1 MFVFRHGGRRAI
13 TATLAVRPSPPLA
26 HRCYASRID
35 LPFTPP
41 PVPLIKQCPTPT
53 CQCRESPPG
62 LDIEREQNINGSM
75 PTYAE
80 QILISTG
87 RSDWPSKIDEDES
100 EDGALVRQLR
110 KYLLRDGKYSDPYHN
125 VMLTNS
131 SFPPT
136 ESPVHSTKHPSEP
149 PKDSRSVPVSKPG
162 EDPAISGNQNTPHTP
177 PASAFLLPSF
187 QYVPTIPTDS
197 PAVEDFIKAFILPA
211 KLHQTHDPL
220 SREQKNIL
228 LRQPDRQRQFLG
240 ARKIDEI
247 LILICGHGNRD
258 SRCGQMGPI
267 LHAEF
272 EEKLQRQNIALLH
285 DPPVAEAEI
294 VDTAVEGYIPTARVG
309 LISHI
314 GGHKWAGNVIV
325 YIPPSFASNPLAGK
339 GIWYGRVGP
348 EHVEG
353 IVGKTVLEGK
363 VIKEL
368 FRGGIDGERE
378 VIRL

>member
-13 TATLAVRPSPPLA
+13 TSILPFIPRTSTLAK
-26 HRCYASRID
+26 RCYASRID
-35 LPFTPP
+35 VPFTPP
-41 PVPLIKQCPTPT
+41 PVPVIDQCPSPT

-62 LDIEREQNINGSM
+62 LDIEREQDLNGSM

-80 QILISTG
+80 QVLISTG
-87 RSDWPSKIDEDES
+87 RSNWPSKIDEDEG
-100 EDGALVRQLR
+100 EDSALVRQLR
-110 KYLLRDGKYSDPYHN
+110 KNLLRDGKYSDPYHN
-125 VMLTNS
+125 IMLTNS
-131 SFPPT
+131 SIPPT
-136 ESPVHSTKHPSEP
+136 ESPSHHNKE
-149 PKDSRSVPVSKPG
+149 
-162 EDPAISGNQNTPHTP
+162 ATPTPP

-187 QYVPTIPTDS
+187 QYVPTIPTDPPS
-197 PAVEDFIKAFILPA
+197 VEDFIKAFVLPA
-211 KLHQTHDPL
+211 KLHKIHNTL
-220 SREQKNIL
+220 SRAQQNIL
-228 LRQPDRQRQFLG
+228 LRQPDRQKQFPG
-240 ARKIDEI
+240 ARPINEI

-258 SRCGQMGPI
+258 ARCGTLGPI
-267 LHAEF
+267 LQAEF
-272 EEKLQRQNIALLH
+272 EDKLQRQNIAILR
-285 DPPVAEAEI
+285 DPPVAEAEV
-294 VDTAVEGYIPTARVG
+294 VDTAVEGYVPTARVG

-325 YIPPSFASNPLAGK
+325 YIPPSFQRNSLAGK

-353 IVGKTVLEGK
+353 IVGKTVLDGK